1 MITKSPAAGR
11 PGATT
16 DDIPVTLAHGYV
28 PVIDISSARKGD
40 PYRRLQVARAIGGVC
55 ETSGFMAI
63 TGHGVPESRIQDVY
77 EATKRFF
84 ALPARTKR
92 RLLADPADPLMRGF
106 GVEGNLGAANDGVDA
121 ERTRELADLS
131 ETYTYNRLG
140 DVGATGIPDDGRR
153 GLVTLN
159 KWPVLDGFREA
170 YLAYY
175 REMETL
181 ARELARLMALALEL
195 PENWF
200 EDKIDHH
207 ISNMT
212 ANYYP
217 GQENPPQPGQLRKG
231 VHSDWGLLTVLY
243 QDGAPGGLQVRDK
256 SGAWVDVPAV
266 EGTFVVNIGDL
277 MAVWT
282 NDRWVSTVHRVVNPP
297 REVAHRERYSI
308 PFFLQPNYTAPIEC
322 IPTCSGPDNPP
333 RHPSTTSGE
342 YLVGKLSAAYGI

>member
-1 MITKSPAAGR
+1 MLTDSTAGPA
-11 PGATT
+11 GAPAT
-16 DDIPVTLAHGYV
+16 DDAPVTLAHGYV
-28 PVIDISSARKGD
+28 PVIDTSSARQGD
-40 PYRRLQVARAIGGVC
+40 PARRARVARAIGEVC
-55 ETSGFMAI
+55 ETSGFMAV
-63 TGHGVPESRIQDVY
+63 TGHGVPEARIRAVY
-77 EATKRFF
+77 EATRQFF
-84 ALPARTKR
+84 ALAPEEKR
-92 RLLADPADPLMRGF
+92 RLLADPDDPLMRGF
-106 GVEGNLGAANDGVDA
+106 GVEGNLAAANDGVDA
-121 ERTRELADLS
+121 EQARKLADLS

-140 DVGATGIPDDGRR
+140 DEGATGIPDDAAP
-153 GLVTLN
+153 GLRTPN
-159 KWPVLDGFREA
+159 KWPEQAGFRAA

-175 REMETL
+175 REMELL
-181 ARELARLMALALEL
+181 ARELARLMALALDL

-200 EDKIDHH
+200 DDKIDHH

-217 GQENPPQPGQLRKG
+217 GQENPPRPGQLRKG
-231 VHSDWGLLTVLY
+231 VHSDWGLLTILY

-256 SGAWVDVPAV
+256 AGQWVDVPAV

-297 REVAHRERYSI
+297 REVAHRERYSL

-322 IPTCSGPDNPP
+322 IPTCTGPDNPP
-333 RHPSTTSGE
+333 RHAPTTSGA